1 MATQSGVLMLTCSIC
16 GEQVPE
22 ETIEVHA
29 SACVAKKSAPVS
41 LIDLDS
47 EIPPPAASAAS
58 AAPVIASPALASVAT
73 ASSTEEKK
81 KKKGFFG
88 SLFGP
93 SEPSSPLTA
102 PSNSDNKG
110 SSAPS
115 DPPQLARDYVKGA
128 FLVAIVD
135 QPQKTKLAT
144 GMEAMTYRIS
154 AKSSLP
160 EYAEKPL
167 MQVRRSFAE
176 FQSLHKHIVRLYPQC
191 IVPPI
196 TDRKRMMVDDTT
208 IAFVSARARHLQRFI
223 NRLGAHPVLAKSAP
237 LIAFLQKEDKEWR
250 DIMNALDNEE
260 KDILARTPKRGWFGS
275 AAPAEFSKEEG
286 AAVQS
291 LRAFALEAKELEA
304 VFRGLTA
311 YAKTVIA
318 KRGEVQTTMTTIGKD
333 FDKISASKGIVAPQS
348 MITNTQLTN
357 CLSALMTTWTQMVGG
372 EEKIAEADTDGLYEC
387 LKEWAYYAK
396 AAQEWVTRYEG
407 IREQHA
413 LSVNALKKSAE
424 DTALAQRVVETDK
437 IIDLIIHTSPEEIK
451 RFDEFRI
458 KEIIHWTR
466 YYAKV
471 QIDAHK
477 QAIEVWEKYLKNF
490 K

>member
-1 MATQSGVLMLTCSIC
+1 MRSIC

-22 ETIEVHA
+22 ETIAVHA
-29 SACVAKKSAPVS
+29 STCVAKKSEPVS

-47 EIPPPAASAAS
+47 EIPAPSISAAS

-73 ASSTEEKK
+73 ASSTDEKK

-93 SEPSSPLTA
+93 SEPSSPLNT
-102 PSNSDNKG
+102 PST
-110 SSAPS
+110 SSSSGGAASGPS
-115 DPPQLARDYVKGA
+115 EPPQLARDFVKGS

-135 QPQKTKLAT
+135 QPQKTKLAS

-176 FQSLHKHIVRLYPQC
+176 FQSLYKHTIRLYPQC
-191 IVPPI
+191 IVPAI

-208 IAFVSARARHLQRFI
+208 IAFVTSRARHLQRFI
-223 NRLGAHPVLAKSAP
+223 NRLGVHPVLAKSAP

-250 DIMNALDNEE
+250 DIMTALDNEE
-260 KDILARTPKRGWFGS
+260 KDIVARTPKRGWFGS

-286 AAVQS
+286 AAIQS
-291 LRAFALEAKELEA
+291 LRAFALEAKELEG

-311 YAKTVIA
+311 YAKTVIG
-318 KRGEVQTTMTTIGKD
+318 KRGELQTTMTTIGKD

-357 CLSALMTTWTQMVGG
+357 CLSTLMTTWTQVVAG
-372 EEKIAEADTDGLYEC
+372 EEKIADADNDGLYEC
-387 LKEWAYYAK
+387 LKEWYA
-396 AAQEWVTRYEG
+396 Q
-407 IREQHA
+407 
-413 LSVNALKKSAE
+413 
-424 DTALAQRVVETDK
+424 
-437 IIDLIIHTSPEEIK
+437 
-451 RFDEFRI
+451 
-458 KEIIHWTR
+458 
-466 YYAKV
+466 
-471 QIDAHK
+471 
-477 QAIEVWEKYLKNF
+477 NF
-490 K
+490 FFFSDPNF